1 MSRSYEA
8 RGSTSMTTSPHTI
21 IAPMTENLNGHDT
34 PFWKRRNRKTRPRL
48 RKPLRDA
55 VESVRPAMMSIVT
68 NPRTRIARLRTIWMN
83 IQISRMLTLH
93 MKASRFSF
101 LPQEVV
107 SDCTRNSV
115 AFPVS
120 VSIILPV
127 ATSSSRL
134 VAGQAAE
141 GRRDHRHGEHEDGE
155 QDEQHVLLAPD
166 EIDEHAEEDQ
176 AAPEDEQRVLGEVL
190 QRRHVRDVHV
200 PSVHE

>member
-8 RGSTSMTTSPHTI
+8 RGSRRSRTSPHAT

-34 PFWKRRNRKTRPRL
+34 PFWKSRNMKTRPRL

-55 VESVRPAMMSIVT
+55 VARVRPAMMSIAPKPMT
-68 NPRTRIARLRTIWMN
+68 RTTGLRTIWMN

-101 LPQEVV
+101 LPHEVV

-120 VSIILPV
+120 VSIVLPV
-127 ATSSSRL
+127 ATSSSPL
-134 VAGQAAE
+134 
-141 GRRDHRHGEHEDGE
+141 
-155 QDEQHVLLAPD
+155 
-166 EIDEHAEEDQ
+166 
-176 AAPEDEQRVLGEVL
+176 
-190 QRRHVRDVHV
+190 
-200 PSVHE
+200 